1 MSDWIDAGP
10 VDAIAPGEYTVV
22 EADDTSIAVVNL
34 DGMFYAIENVC
45 THDGE
50 TLTGG
55 EIEGDDIIC
64 PRHGASFCIRTGEV
78 TAPPAYE
85 DIATFPVRIREGR
98 IETRDNRWD

>member
-1 MSDWIDAGP
+1 MTDWIDAGA
-10 VDAIAPGEYTVV
+10 VADIAPGEYAVV
-22 EADDTSIAVVNL
+22 EAEDTSIAVVNL

-55 EIEGDDIIC
+55 EIDGDDIIC

-85 DIATFPVRIREGR
+85 NIATFPVRIREGR
-98 IETRDNRWD
+98 VETRDNRWD